1 MIKQMAG
8 LTSHGIPVE
17 TTQTITMEATAIS
30 GMMGVPGAGQKA
42 ESTST
47 IDRIMVLP
55 GRAAQTCGAT
65 VIPEGVQMQNLNDMM
80 AGTMGGGSQAGAGA
94 GPGAAAA
101 SNPMGSPE
109 MQQAM
114 QQMAEQMQNM
124 SPEERRMMES
134 MGLGSLMQSTTA
146 APATSSAAGNTT
158 GGGAKSKSAM
168 PSADDLYSDN
178 MTVMS
183 QRHLQALGYDIDNTS
198 GNASVKT
205 MIAISQFQAEN
216 GLKVTGEVSPQLVGA
231 LSAAVDKR
239 R

>member
-1 MIKQMAG
+1 
-8 LTSHGIPVE
+8 
-17 TTQTITMEATAIS
+17 
-30 GMMGVPGAGQKA
+30 
-42 ESTST
+42 
-47 IDRIMVLP
+47 
-55 GRAAQTCGAT
+55 
-65 VIPEGVQMQNLNDMM
+65 
-80 AGTMGGGSQAGAGA
+80 
-94 GPGAAAA
+94 
-101 SNPMGSPE
+101 
-109 MQQAM
+109 
-114 QQMAEQMQNM
+114 
-124 SPEERRMMES
+124 
-134 MGLGSLMQSTTA
+134 
-146 APATSSAAGNTT
+146 
-158 GGGAKSKSAM
+158 M